1 MDGREEGGAKREEGR
16 GRREEGGER
25 EREAGLRDCTTPAGP
40 DPQEQHRNIIYI

>member
-1 MDGREEGGAKREEGR
+1 MGGKRAGPRGKREEGG
-16 GRREEGGER
+16 GRRER